1 MGDFEAYPGSGNSL
15 YGVEGDLGQ
24 VTPPTQRV
32 PMVTTPALMVL
43 QKVESFFRTPF
54 GFILIVGGGLFLAH
68 RLGYLNL
75 KKMFQA
81 EESD

>member
-1 MGDFEAYPGSGNSL
+1 MGDFEAYPGSGYNL
-15 YGVEGDLGQ
+15 YEVEGDLGQ
-24 VTPPTQRV
+24 VTLPSQEV
-32 PMVTTPALMVL
+32 PMVTTPALTIL

-54 GFILIVGGGLFLAH
+54 GFILIVGGGLYLAH

-75 KKMFQA
+75 KKMLQT